1 MTPYFETVKSFA
13 DVPYENGVVT
23 VEFLEASD
31 GFVNMFDLLGT
42 GVFGFVQNDLRSNI
56 SGVRG
61 RYQSASENSATL
73 EALVTHESQGHDRYG
88 TQCLVRLIRGLAF
101 TCRALQNMQNDRSS
115 ELHVCFKRSYDVVLR
130 KHHNFIIRSAVSV
143 AIRAVPHRHD
153 FYHRISQGGDI
164 DKLDAEMKKWL
175 SALDVIVSRM
185 TAFLEQGGHG
195 RGTLHKFALHLST
208 NMAPAV

>member
-1 MTPYFETVKSFA
+1 MAPYFETVKSFA

-56 SGVRG
+56 SVSTLRCTLSYLTWIVKGVRG

-101 TCRALQNMQNDRSS
+101 TCRALQNMQSDRSS

-195 RGTLHKFALHLST
+195 R
-208 NMAPAV
+208 V